1 MAVPSAARSG
11 WGGTGHRRAV
21 VAGTLVVLLV
31 LGGGAAAWA
40 ATAAGSTGYR
50 MARLTRADIQQTMTI
65 VGTVQPVS
73 DASASF
79 QVAGKVATVAATVG
93 EQVTAGQSLGTLDAT
108 ALSEAVSS
116 AQSTLNADEAKLV
129 QDENSQSSSA
139 SNSPSPSAPASTTTT
154 VPASHGGSP
163 GAGQSAITQAQ
174 NTLTQDETKTVADQQ
189 QEAADLTQAQHV
201 CGASATTGTTST
213 TTTTTTPANCEAA
226 LGQVSKDQQQVS
238 SDQATVAKDEAA
250 LSQALG
256 QGTPGAGQGTPGAGQ
271 GTPGA
276 SGGSPA
282 QSPKADPAA
291 TPSATGNTG
300 NGNPNSNPAANGSSP
315 SNPTGNGSSPTNAAG
330 NGSGTGA
337 SADTPQQIAADQ
349 AAIDSAQADLT
360 VAQQS
365 LTESNLTSP
374 ISGTVVSVGINVGDT
389 VSAGS
394 STSVIVI
401 IGTHSYEV
409 VGTLSSSQVPSVKIG
424 DSARV
429 QVDGLSGTIA
439 GTVSQVGPVQSG
451 QSGYSFPLVV
461 ALPTSTSGLYSGS
474 SANVVV
480 ATGALT
486 NVVAVP
492 TSAVQTLG
500 SRSYVEVLSNGTL
513 IRKSIKVGMV
523 GDTYT
528 QVLSGLA
535 VGQSVVLADY
545 AVPVPSSNT
554 NTLGGFGGF
563 GGGSFGNGGGA
574 FQFKGA
580 PGPGGAVSV
589 RG

>member
-1 MAVPSAARSG
+1 M
-11 WGGTGHRRAV
+11 
-21 VAGTLVVLLV
+21 LLV

-50 MARLTRADIQQTMTI
+50 MARVTRANIQQTMTI

-129 QDENSQSSSA
+129 QDENSQSSAA
-139 SNSPSPSAPASTTTT
+139 SNPPSSSTPTSTTTTTT

-163 GAGQSAITQAQ
+163 GAAQSTVTQAQ
-174 NTLTQDETKTVADQQ
+174 NTLTQDEAKSVADQQ
-189 QEAADLTQAQHV
+189 QEAADLAQAQHV
-201 CGASATTGTTST
+201 CGAGTTTGTTST
-213 TTTTTTPANCEAA
+213 TTTTTTPANCQAA
-226 LGQVSKDQQQVS
+226 LGQVSKDQQLVS

-256 QGTPGAGQGTPGAGQ
+256 QGTPS
-271 GTPGA
+271 A
-276 SGGSPA
+276 SGGSSA
-282 QSPKADPAA
+282 QSAKADAA
-291 TPSATGNTG
+291 VTPSATGNTG
-300 NGNPNSNPAANGSSP
+300 SGNGSGNPNSNPTG
-315 SNPTGNGSSPTNAAG
+315 NPTGNGSSPTNAAG
-330 NGSGTGA
+330 NGSGSGSGNGSGSGA
-337 SADTPQQIAADQ
+337 SSDTPQQIAADQ
-349 AAIDSAQADLT
+349 AAIDSAQANLT

-365 LTESNLTSP
+365 LTEANLTSP

-429 QVDGLSGTIA
+429 QVDGVSGTIA

-451 QSGYSFPLVV
+451 QSGYSYPLVV
-461 ALPTSTSGLYSGS
+461 ALPTSTSGLFSGS

-486 NVVAVP
+486 NVLAVP

-523 GDTYT
+523 GDTYS
-528 QVLSGLA
+528 QVLSGLGA
-535 VGQSVVLADY
+535 GQTVVLADY
-545 AVPVPSSNT
+545 AAPVPSSNT
-554 NTLGGFGGF
+554 NSLGGFGG
-563 GGGSFGNGGGA
+563 GAFGNGGGA
-574 FQFKGA
+574 FQLKGGG

-589 RG
+589 GG